1 MVIKRDFDYYG
12 SNRPLHI
19 YLPEG
24 YSHSDERYPVMYFFD
39 GHNLFYDSDATYGKS
54 WGLKTFLDGWEK
66 DMIIVGM
73 ECSHVGN
80 ERLEEYLPYPA
91 TTTAFGPLAAKG
103 NETLEWIV
111 HTVKPV
117 IDREYRTYPNRACTG
132 IAGSSMGGLMA
143 IRGVLGYN
151 RYFSKAACVSS
162 AIGFCP
168 EAVMADVSGAQI
180 DPDKLD
186 DKAMDHIEAI
196 IYSMTPAERAKPSII
211 DPKRKRRIAAGSGQT
226 VEDVNK
232 LLRQFEAMQKMM
244 KKVKRNPKGFM
255 RGLGGMRGLR

>member
-1 MVIKRDFDYYG
+1 MVIKRDFPYYG

-19 YLPEG
+19 YLPDT
-24 YSHSDERYPVMYFFD
+24 YDQSDERYPVMYFFD

-54 WGLKTFLDGWEK
+54 WGFKAFLENWNK
-66 DMIIVGM
+66 NMIIVGM

-91 TTTAFGPLAAKG
+91 TTTAFGPLAVKG

-111 HTVKPV
+111 NQVKPM

-132 IAGSSMGGLMA
+132 SAGSSMGGLMA

-180 DPDKLD
+180 DPDTRVYLSWGSQEAWGRHDPWHEDPRSPSYRWNHTVAGQVEKRGGAAWVFCQEGGGHCEAD
-186 DKAMDHIEAI
+186 WEKIVPGVMD
-196 IYSMTPAERAKPSII
+196 
-211 DPKRKRRIAAGSGQT
+211 
-226 VEDVNK
+226 
-232 LLRQFEAMQKMM
+232 
-244 KKVKRNPKGFM
+244 FM
-255 RGLGGMRGLR
+255 WMR